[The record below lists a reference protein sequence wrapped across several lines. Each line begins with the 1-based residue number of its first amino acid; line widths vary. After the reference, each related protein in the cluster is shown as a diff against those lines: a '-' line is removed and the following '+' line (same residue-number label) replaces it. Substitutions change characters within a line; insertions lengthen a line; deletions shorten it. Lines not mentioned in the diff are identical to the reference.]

1 MTNVNVVV
9 IGLFVF
15 VLAVF
20 LGLELITKVP
30 SLLHTPLMS
39 GTNFIHGIVLV
50 GALTVA
56 ATVHDTLGGVIA
68 VAAVFLGTLTLGGAL
83 AVAPTVHGTLGGV
96 IGGAAGLPGPLH
108 VVGGW
113 VVTDRML
120 GMFRVK

>member
-1 MTNVNVVV
+1 MSKTDLVL
-9 IGLFVF
+9 IGFFIF

-39 GTNFIHGIVLV
+39 GTNFIHGIVV
-50 GALTVA
+50 IGAITIA
-56 ATVHDTLGGVIA
+56 ATAHDTLADVIA
-68 VAAVFLGTLTLGGAL
+68 VAAVFLGTLN
-83 AVAPTVHGTLGGV
+83 
-96 IGGAAGLPGPLH
+96 

-120 GMFRVK
+120 GMFKGSARQPGRPAAAQPAAASTAAAPSTEGKG

>member
-9 IGLFVF
+9 VGLFVF

-50 GALTVA
+50 GALTIA
-56 ATVHDTLGGVIA
+56 ASVHDALGGVIA
-68 VAAVFLGTLTLGGAL
+68 VAAVFLGTLN
-83 AVAPTVHGTLGGV
+83 
-96 IGGAAGLPGPLH
+96 

-120 GMFRVK
+120 GMFRGKATPTAAPKPEASPVAVATPPAPGEQR

>member
-9 IGLFVF
+9 VGLFVF

-20 LGLELITKVP
+20 LGLELISKVP

-50 GALTVA
+50 GALTIA
-56 ATVHDTLGGVIA
+56 ATVHDSLGGVIA
-68 VAAVFLGTLTLGGAL
+68 VAAVFLGTLN
-83 AVAPTVHGTLGGV
+83 
-96 IGGAAGLPGPLH
+96 

-120 GMFRVK
+120 GMFRGKSAATPARPVKAEPGAPAPPPGEQR